1 MIKVLIIEDDAW
13 LGESYRTVLKQA
25 GCDVV
30 VVSDAESAMQSI
42 DSTQPDVIVADV
54 VLRGQTVFGLLHE
67 LQTYDD
73 TKIIPV
79 ILCTG
84 LETRVI
90 RPDKLHSYGVVK
102 VLSKSTLSPAELSL
116 AVKEY
121 GS

>member
-1 MIKVLIIEDDAW
+1 MIKVLIVEDDAW
-13 LGESYRTVLKQA
+13 LGESYRTVLGRA
-25 GCDVV
+25 GCEVV
-30 VVSDAESAMQSI
+30 AVNDAESAVQSI
-42 DSTQPDVIVADV
+42 DFVRPDVIVADV
-54 VLRGQTVFGLLHE
+54 MLRGQTVFGLLHE

-73 TKIIPV
+73 TKTIPV